1 MSVIFS
7 PKAKSAIF
15 SFVLLT
21 GVGASNL
28 AYSAIPVIDPA
39 AIAQAITQVQNQ
51 VSQIQNMRQQLKAIT
66 DNGNYADLLN
76 NPNLRRQLNQ
86 YLPKGYSDITQLTN
100 NTGALQ
106 SIYQQVLQD
115 EANKRQSMT
124 GAERVKMTSAM
135 AEAQMIGMM
144 KNLDVRSQ
152 SVQNLVNQIN
162 RTQNTAQKQD
172 LMNTL
177 QAEQA
182 MIQIDLGKMQ
192 VMMNMAERQEKMAEK
207 QAEDDYWKKAT
218 KK

>member
-1 MSVIFS
+1 MPLQFS

-124 GAERVKMTSAM
+124 GAERVKIAQATQ
-135 AEAQMIGMM
+135 EAQMIVMM
-144 KNLDVRSQ
+144 KALDVRSN

-172 LMNTL
+172 LMKYIASRAINDT
-177 QAEQA
+177 
-182 MIQIDLGKMQ
+182 
-192 VMMNMAERQEKMAEK
+192 N
-207 QAEDDYWKKAT
+207 
-218 KK
+218 

>member
-1 MSVIFS
+1 MPLQFS

-21 GVGASNL
+21 GVGVSNL

-39 AIAQAITQVQNQ
+39 AIAQAVTQVQNQ
-51 VSQIQNMRQQLKAIT
+51 VQQIQNMRQQLKAIT

-192 VMMNMAERQEKMAEK
+192 VMMNMAEEQRRLANK
-207 QAEDDYWKKAT
+207 QAGEEWRKKVFR
-218 KK
+218 